1 MLGQRAQSRSRV
13 RTAFLCVLAVHVLAI
28 GAALIVQ
35 GCKREQP
42 PPAFPELS
50 PVLPTFDT
58 NLPPVVETNVAPVPG
73 LAETSPPPAVVTA
86 PPLPVPLPAPTPA
99 VPTPVDR
106 PAEGAPP
113 SEYTVEPG
121 DSFYTIARKLG
132 VPMKAL
138 MDANPGVEPR
148 RLRVGQKLVV
158 PAGATATA
166 ANRTAATSG
175 AVESQASVAGEQVY
189 VVKSGDNLTKIAR
202 QFGVTVEALRRAN
215 QLRTDRI
222 KVGDKLKIP
231 APAAPV
237 RSEPAPVTQPVPM
250 PTPPSVPGGSGGGPG
265 SMPPIGPG
273 PVQPQGPRP

>member
-1 MLGQRAQSRSRV
+1 MLGQRTEGRFRV
-13 RTAFLCVLAVHVLAI
+13 RTAFFCVLAVHVLAI
-28 GAALIVQ
+28 GVALIVQ

-58 NLPPVVETNVAPVPG
+58 NLPPVVETNVASLPG
-73 LAETSPPPAVVTA
+73 LTDTSQPPAVVTA
-86 PPLPVPLPAPTPA
+86 PPLPVPLPTPTPTVPTPA
-99 VPTPVDR
+99 ERPV
-106 PAEGAPP
+106 EEAPS

-121 DSFYTIARKLG
+121 DTFYTIARKLG

-158 PAGATATA
+158 PSGASAGAHRPA
-166 ANRTAATSG
+166 AARGT
-175 AVESQASVAGEQVY
+175 VESPATVGGEQVY

-231 APAAPV
+231 APAAPA
-237 RSEPAPVTQPVPM
+237 RSEAAPVTQPVPA
-250 PTPPSVPGGSGGGPG
+250 PTSPSVPGGSVGGPG
-265 SMPPIGPG
+265 AAPLPG
-273 PVQPQGPRP
+273 SPAPVQPQGPRP